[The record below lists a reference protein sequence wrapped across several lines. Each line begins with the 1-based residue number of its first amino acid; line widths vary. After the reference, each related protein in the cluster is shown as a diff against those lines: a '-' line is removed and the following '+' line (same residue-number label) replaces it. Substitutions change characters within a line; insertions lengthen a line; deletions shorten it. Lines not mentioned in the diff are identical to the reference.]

1 VLTIGE
7 VVAYHIDHE
16 FLVDGRFDTARAH
29 PLARCGY
36 HDYAAVESVFAMPR
50 PKGGGDV

>member
-1 VLTIGE
+1 MLTIGE